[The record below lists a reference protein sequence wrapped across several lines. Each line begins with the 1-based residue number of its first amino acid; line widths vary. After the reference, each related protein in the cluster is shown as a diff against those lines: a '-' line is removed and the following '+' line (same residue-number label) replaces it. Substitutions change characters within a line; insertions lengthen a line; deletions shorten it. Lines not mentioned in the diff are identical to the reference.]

1 MNHQTAM
8 PARIPAFLLAFT
20 IVATLAGCGSSP
32 ETPTDE
38 NRAPADAPAAFK
50 GLRLS
55 SWTIDDRTATTG
67 KGPTPAEL
75 AFARIESHAQRP
87 VPLGAGA
94 VDAWRREGVRVVAI
108 PRSEADSLRAE
119 LKLAGP
125 LQQQFFGEV
134 LRWTTIHAGAES
146 EFALLLDQPGGP
158 LRLNAGELRLLAR
171 AFAIPGAPTD
181 DGGVRAAMR
190 LDLAVQHFDPTI
202 VRPDSVDLSATRR
215 PNIEEQGTILRSLS
229 TSAVLDGTD
238 VLVIL
243 TQPREAEELT
253 EPNETQGPLPA
264 TLPRVGD
271 ALLTDYS
278 SLPKPHVRTILMLDP
293 IVPTK
298 YELPAF

>member
-8 PARIPAFLLAFT
+8 SARIPAFLLAFT
-20 IVATLAGCGSSP
+20 IVATLAGCGSFP

-38 NRAPADAPAAFK
+38 TRAPADAPAAFK

-55 SWTIDDRTATTG
+55 SWTLDDRTATTG
-67 KGPTPAEL
+67 KGPTSAEL

-87 VPLGAGA
+87 VPLGAGV
-94 VDAWRREGVRVVAI
+94 VDAWRREGVRIVAI
-108 PRSEADSLRAE
+108 PRSEADALRAE

-134 LRWTTIHAGAES
+134 LRWTTVHAGAES
-146 EFALLLDQPGGP
+146 EFALLLDQPGGS

-171 AFAIPGAPTD
+171 AFVIPGAPTD
-181 DGGVRAAMR
+181 DGGVHAAMR

-243 TQPREAEELT
+243 TQPREAEELP
-253 EPNETQGPLPA
+253 EPSETQGPLPA
-264 TLPRVGD
+264 PLPRVGD

-293 IVPTK
+293 IVPSR

>member
-1 MNHQTAM
+1 MLAH
-8 PARIPAFLLAFT
+8 IPAALLTFT

-32 ETPTDE
+32 SSPTDDD
-38 NRAPADAPAAFK
+38 RSTPDTPAAFK

-55 SWTIDDRTATTG
+55 SWTLDDRTATTG

-94 VDAWRREGVRVVAI
+94 VDAWRREGLRVVAI
-108 PRSEADSLRAE
+108 PRSEADALRAE

-134 LRWTTIHAGAES
+134 LRWTAVHAGAES

-171 AFAIPGAPTD
+171 AFVVPGAPAD

-202 VRPDSVDLSATRR
+202 VRPDSVDLSASRR

-238 VLVIL
+238 VIIIL
-243 TQPREAEELT
+243 TQPRGAEQLSEPAEA
-253 EPNETQGPLPA
+253 QGPVPA

-278 SLPKPHVRTILMLDP
+278 SLPRPHVRTILMLDP
-293 IVPTK
+293 IVPGR
-298 YELPAF
+298 YELPTF